1 MGDNT
6 RKRVRFVSDVWLRRD
21 GQPEPLTWPR
31 PGEGAPAAALRC
43 DTLGCIQ
50 QRGGRTI
57 AFVRDPRA
65 FAEDCRRADPVIA
78 AVPAWDLCPS
88 PETVVDRFDLWRAGS
103 HAVWLLSDGVRV
115 ENVTESRG
123 ERPWVA
129 RRTPAWEN

>member
-1 MGDNT
+1 
-6 RKRVRFVSDVWLRRD
+6 L
-21 GQPEPLTWPR
+21 
-31 PGEGAPAAALRC
+31 
-43 DTLGCIQ
+43 LGCIQ
-50 QRGGRTI
+50 QRGERTI

-78 AVPAWDLCPS
+78 AVPAWDLCEG

-103 HAVWLLSDGVRV
+103 HAIWLLPDGVRV

-129 RRTPAWEN
+129 RRTPAWEK